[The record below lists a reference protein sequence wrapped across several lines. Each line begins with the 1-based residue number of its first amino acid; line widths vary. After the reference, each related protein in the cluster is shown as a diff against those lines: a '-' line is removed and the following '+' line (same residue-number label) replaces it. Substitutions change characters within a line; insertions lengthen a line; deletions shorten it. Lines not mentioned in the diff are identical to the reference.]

1 MTRIR
6 SERGFS
12 LIELLVVL
20 LIIGILAAIALPAFI
35 GQRDKAKDATAKS
48 NARNLV
54 SEVEAC
60 FTAND
65 LYTSCTTAPDVG
77 LNLPFAAG
85 LPAGTSGQVGVIADG
100 DAYTVVSASR
110 TGNDFTIYRQ
120 PDGAVTRSCSS
131 AGSASGGCSGGT
143 W

>member
-1 MTRIR
+1 MTRVR
-6 SERGFS
+6 SEDGFS

-54 SEVEAC
+54 SEVESC
-60 FTAND
+60 FTSSD
-65 LYTSCTTAPDVG
+65 LYTTCTAATEVG
-77 LNLPFAAG
+77 RNLPFASG
-85 LPAGTSGQVGVIADG
+85 IPVNKSGQVGVIADG
-100 DAYTVVSASR
+100 DAYTIVAAS
-110 TGNDFTIYRQ
+110 TSGNDFTISKES
-120 PDGAVTRSCSS
+120 DGAVTRSCSS